1 MIKAIH
7 IDWLEKKAYQS
18 ERNFFELM
26 DNSLFGE
33 TMKNLINR
41 VEVSLLTNSKK
52 WQELISRRGYVS
64 EKTVESN
71 IVAVFEVNE
80 LLLFNKIACIGM
92 CIVEFSKVLIYV
104 FHYNYKKKNIVIK
117 TTIFYGYGTFNL
129 WNWQTILHDIAW
141 QSSQKLKKLWCQ

>member
-52 WQELISRRGYVS
+52 CQELISRRGYVS

-71 IVAVFEVNE
+71 IVAVWT
-80 LLLFNKIACIGM
+80 IA
-92 CIVEFSKVLIYV
+92 V
-104 FHYNYKKKNIVIK
+104 
-117 TTIFYGYGTFNL
+117 
-129 WNWQTILHDIAW
+129 
-141 QSSQKLKKLWCQ
+141 

>member
-1 MIKAIH
+1 
-7 IDWLEKKAYQS
+7 
-18 ERNFFELM
+18 M

-52 WQELISRRGYVS
+52 CQELISRRGYVS
-64 EKTVESN
+64 EKTIESN
-71 IVAVFEVNE
+71 LVAVFEVNE

-92 CIVEFSKVLIYV
+92 FILEFSKVLIYV

-117 TTIFYGYGTFNL
+117 ITIFYGYRTFNL
-129 WNWQTILHDIAW
+129 
-141 QSSQKLKKLWCQ
+141 

>member
-18 ERNFFELM
+18 ERNFFALM

-52 WQELISRRGYVS
+52 CQELISRRGHVS

-71 IVAVFEVNE
+71 IFAVFEVNE
-80 LLLFNKIACIGM
+80 LLLFNKIASIGM
-92 CIVEFSKVLIYV
+92 CILEFSKVLIYV

-117 TTIFYGYGTFNL
+117 TTIFYGYRTFNL
-129 WNWQTILHDIAW
+129 WNWQIILHDIAW
-141 QSSQKLKKLWCQ
+141 QSSQKLKRL